1 MGSTASNGDYL
12 VDYFLPRIFKDLSV
26 LDG

>member
-1 MGSTASNGDYL
+1 MGTASNGDYL
-12 VDYFLPRIFKDLSV
+12 VDYFLPRIFKDLSF